1 MSLSFAE
8 LPAPI
13 IWVRK
18 IDMVR
23 FKQQIVQL
31 NKKIGGCGMIKF
43 ENVSKSYD
51 ANQVLSDVSFNIK
64 SGEFFVLVGLSGSG
78 KTTLLKMMNA
88 LVEPDEGVVRIEDKP
103 IPEWNLRE
111 LRLEVGYVMQQGALF
126 PNLTV
131 RENIAITPKMKGWS
145 ASDLQA
151 ELEKMMPILG
161 LDPDQY
167 LNKYPNELSG
177 GEKQRV
183 GILRAI
189 ITRPKI
195 ILMDEPFSALDPLIR
210 RDLQELTKELHDEL
224 GISFVFVTHDMREAV
239 LLADRIAIV
248 DHGQLVQIDTPE
260 NVLANPANDFVY
272 RLFESEDLV

>member
-1 MSLSFAE
+1 MTLSFAE

-18 IDMVR
+18 LDVVR

-145 ASDLQA
+145 ASDLQE

>member
-1 MSLSFAE
+1 
-8 LPAPI
+8 
-13 IWVRK
+13 
-18 IDMVR
+18 
-23 FKQQIVQL
+23 
-31 NKKIGGCGMIKF
+31 MIKF

-145 ASDLQA
+145 ASDLQE

>member
-8 LPAPI
+8 LPTPI

-18 IDMVR
+18 LGVVR

-145 ASDLQA
+145 ASGLQE